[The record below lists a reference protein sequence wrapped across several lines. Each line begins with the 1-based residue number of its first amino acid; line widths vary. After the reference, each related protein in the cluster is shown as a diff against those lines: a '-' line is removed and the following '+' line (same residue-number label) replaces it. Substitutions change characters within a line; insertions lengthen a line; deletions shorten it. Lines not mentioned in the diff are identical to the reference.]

1 MPQGSS
7 ESPGCAIALIVIG
20 LLILVP
26 SGLCTTVV
34 GLSSLDSL
42 GIALVVGGPFI
53 LAGGGMV
60 LSGIRWLRKAD
71 DAPSDEGPP
80 S

>member
-1 MPQGSS
+1 MPQASQ
-7 ESPGCAIALIVIG
+7 EAPGCAIALIVVG

-34 GLSSLDSL
+34 GLSSLGSL
-42 GIALVVGGPFI
+42 GIALVIGGPFI

-60 LSGIRWLRKAD
+60 LSGIRGLRKAA
-71 DAPSDEGPP
+71 DAPPNEGPP
-80 S
+80 P